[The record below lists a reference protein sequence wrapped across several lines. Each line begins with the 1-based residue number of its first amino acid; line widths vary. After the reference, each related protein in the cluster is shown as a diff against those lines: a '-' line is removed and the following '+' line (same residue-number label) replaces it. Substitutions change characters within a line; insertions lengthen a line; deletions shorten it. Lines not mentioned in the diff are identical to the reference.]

1 MVPNTTTTFCLDIR
15 ETKSLRV
22 EQMCREAPGSIIQHD
37 GDNNERGT
45 YSKNMYLKNERCQIH
60 RTVWGWVKIDG
71 WQT

>member
-1 MVPNTTTTFCLDIR
+1 
-15 ETKSLRV
+15 
-22 EQMCREAPGSIIQHD
+22 MCREAPGSIIQHD

-45 YSKNMYLKNERCQIH
+45 YSKNMYLKNERCQIY